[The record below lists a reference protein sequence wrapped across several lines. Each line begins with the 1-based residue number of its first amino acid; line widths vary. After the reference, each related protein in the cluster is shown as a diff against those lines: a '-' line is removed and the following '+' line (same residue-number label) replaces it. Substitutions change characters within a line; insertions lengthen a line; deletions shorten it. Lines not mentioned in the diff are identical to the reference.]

1 MGGKMRVVPRSEKN
15 TKQRLQSA
23 LDTWMKDGG
32 QGVFAPWSAVDGNK
46 YGGKGGGG
54 GGGKDEPDKENPPLP
69 PVEPPTEDPASLRPA
84 SNNWPDIVKFY
95 FPKGAGNQYKEGGLV
110 RGGGKAQRGSGRGR
124 IV

>member
-46 YGGKGGGG
+46 YGGGGGG
-54 GGGKDEPDKENPPLP
+54 GNDKPDKEDPLP
-69 PVEPPTEDPASLRPA
+69 PSPPPPPEDPASLRPA

-95 FPKGAGNQYKEGGLV
+95 FPKGAGTQYKDGGLV